1 MSWHSCKVI
10 SLFPENVEGS
20 RWGLQTPFSLLGLE
34 LTVLCDGWRQRPPP
48 PQKRNLQAA
57 LPSGLFRF
65 VATPLFPFFQVRL
78 EEYLKRLQL
87 SFHRKWNVE
96 LPTAQWQ
103 RNPWSL
109 FLSTWT
115 PTHAQTACTN
125 TVWGISLGTG
135 RALQELPPPHSSS
148 SDHQHLTVEILLLS
162 RLSGSQASL
171 WVAKH
176 PSLDSPKSSLFF
188 VCQLLHLFT

>member
-1 MSWHSCKVI
+1 MAGDK
-10 SLFPENVEGS
+10 
-20 RWGLQTPFSLLGLE
+20 
-34 LTVLCDGWRQRPPP
+34 DP

>member
-1 MSWHSCKVI
+1 MAGDK
-10 SLFPENVEGS
+10 
-20 RWGLQTPFSLLGLE
+20 
-34 LTVLCDGWRQRPPP
+34 DPPP
-48 PQKRNLQAA
+48 PKKRNLQAA